1 MFKVELSPQAVE
13 DLKEIKS
20 YIEDELQNPTA
31 AKNTILKI
39 IETYES
45 LSISPNSG
53 IPVQKYVSF
62 QTDYRFALVKNYSI
76 FYRTENN
83 IVKVVRII
91 YSKRDFIRILFGK
104 DGK

>member
-1 MFKVELSPQAVE
+1 MYKVELSPKAVD

-20 YIEDELQNPTA
+20 YIEDELQNPIA
-31 AKNTILKI
+31 AKNTTLKI

-45 LSISPNSG
+45 LASSPNSG

-62 QTDYRFALVKNYSI
+62 QTDYRFALSNNYSI
-76 FYRTENN
+76 FYRTESN

-91 YSKRDFIRILFGK
+91 YSRRDFVKVLFGESEN
-104 DGK
+104 

>member
-1 MFKVELSPQAVE
+1 MYKVELSPQAVE

-62 QTDYRFALVKNYSI
+62 QTDYRFILANNYSI
-76 FYRTENN
+76 FYRIEDKT
-83 IVKVVRII
+83 IKVVRIL
-91 YSKRDFIRILFGK
+91 YSRRDFVNILFGENK
-104 DGK
+104 

>member
-1 MFKVELSPQAVE
+1 MYKVELSPQAVE

-45 LSISPNSG
+45 LSISANSG
-53 IPVQKYVSF
+53 ILVQKYVSF
-62 QTDYRFALVKNYSI
+62 ETDYRFILANNYSI
-76 FYRTENN
+76 FYRIEDKT
-83 IVKVVRII
+83 IKVVRIL
-91 YSKRDFIRILFGK
+91 YSRRDFVNILFGENK
-104 DGK
+104 

>member
-1 MFKVELSPQAVE
+1 MYKVELSPQAIE

-45 LSISPNSG
+45 LSISPNSR

-62 QTDYRFALVKNYSI
+62 QTDYRFILANNYSI
-76 FYRTENN
+76 FYRIEDKT
-83 IVKVVRII
+83 IKVVRIL
-91 YSKRDFIRILFGK
+91 YSRRDFVNILFGENK
-104 DGK
+104 